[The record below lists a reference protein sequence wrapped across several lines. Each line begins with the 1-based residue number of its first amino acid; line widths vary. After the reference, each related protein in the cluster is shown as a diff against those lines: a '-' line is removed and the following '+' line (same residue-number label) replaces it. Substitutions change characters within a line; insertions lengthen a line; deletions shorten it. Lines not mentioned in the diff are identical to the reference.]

1 MLFSPEK
8 IGNETNDMVQF
19 KDQIKNLGKTAEQI
33 LGDFVRAQRISWPLA
48 GANFDGLE
56 KVEEKSFLFDE
67 FEIKV
72 QFNPERIRS
81 SVAKVDQ
88 ASIAARPCFLCA
100 QNRPPE
106 QEGIAFDDKYQILV
120 NPFPI
125 FRNHFTITSNLHT
138 DQLFFSN
145 VRDLFELARAMETY
159 TVFYNGPECGASA
172 PDHLHFQAGE
182 SAFLPIG
189 NDFEILKNDQD
200 KLLFSG
206 EKTSVWAFDNYLRKM
221 ISVETESI
229 DEGIQVVET
238 FYQNF
243 ARMQPEKIEP
253 LMNALC
259 SWSEG
264 KWTVHL
270 FPRKAHRPW
279 QFFAE
284 GEKQILIGPGS
295 VDFGGVFILV
305 RREDFEKITREDV
318 LNILDQVCLDQND
331 FISLAGNLKNNLT

>member
-1 MLFSPEK
+1 MARFIDL
-8 IGNETNDMVQF
+8 
-19 KDQIKNLGKTAEQI
+19 IKNSGKTATQV
-33 LGDFVRAQRISWPLA
+33 LDDFTQGQRISWPLA
-48 GANFDGLE
+48 GANFKGLE
-56 KVEEKSFLFDE
+56 QVEEKSFQFDG
-67 FEIKV
+67 FEIRI
-72 QFNPERIRS
+72 QYNSERIRS

-88 ASIAARPCFLCA
+88 ASVAARPCFLCN

-106 QEGIAFDDKYQILV
+106 QEGIAFGDRYQILV

-138 DQLFFSN
+138 DQRFFSN
-145 VRDLFELARAMETY
+145 IRDLFELARAMETY

-189 NDFEILKNDQD
+189 NDFEILKKDQD

-206 EKTSVWAFDNYLRKM
+206 EETRVWAFGSYLRKM
-221 ISVETESI
+221 ISVETSSI
-229 DEGIQVVET
+229 KECIKVVET
-238 FYQNF
+238 FYRNF
-243 ARMQPEKIEP
+243 AGMQPEKDEP
-253 LMNALC
+253 MLNALC

-264 KWTVHL
+264 KWTMHL

-284 GEKQILIGPGS
+284 GVKQILLGPGS
-295 VDFGGVFILV
+295 VDFGGVFITP
-305 RREDFEKITREDV
+305 RREDFDKITREDV
-318 LNILDQVCLDQND
+318 VDILDQVCLNQDSFLELSKKIKTD
-331 FISLAGNLKNNLT
+331 LIRM

>member
-1 MLFSPEK
+1 MNQWL
-8 IGNETNDMVQF
+8 DL
-19 KDQIKNLGKTAEQI
+19 IKNKTAAQV
-33 LGDFVRAQRISWPLA
+33 LGYFTQSQRISWPLA
-48 GANFDGLE
+48 SANFKGLE
-56 KVEEKSFLFDE
+56 KVEEKSFPFDG
-67 FEIKV
+67 FEIRI

-88 ASIAARPCFLCA
+88 ASVAARPCFLCN

-106 QEGIAFDDKYQILV
+106 QEGIAFGDRYQILV

-138 DQLFFSN
+138 DQRFFPN
-145 VRDLFELARAMETY
+145 IMDLFELANAMETY

-189 NDFEILKNDQD
+189 NDFERLKNDQN

-206 EKTSVWAFDNYLRKM
+206 KETRVWAFENYLRKM
-221 ISVETESI
+221 ITVETSSI
-229 DEGIQVVET
+229 DEGIKVVET
-238 FYQNF
+238 LYRNF
-243 ARMQPEKIEP
+243 AGMQHEKDEP
-253 LMNALC
+253 MLNALC

-264 KWTVHL
+264 IWTMHL

-284 GEKQILIGPGS
+284 GEKQILLGPGS
-295 VDFGGVFILV
+295 VDFGGVFITP
-305 RREDFEKITREDV
+305 RREDFEKITRGDITD
-318 LNILDQVCLDQND
+318 ILDQVCLDQDD
-331 FISLAGNLKNNLT
+331 FVLLTESFKRDLS